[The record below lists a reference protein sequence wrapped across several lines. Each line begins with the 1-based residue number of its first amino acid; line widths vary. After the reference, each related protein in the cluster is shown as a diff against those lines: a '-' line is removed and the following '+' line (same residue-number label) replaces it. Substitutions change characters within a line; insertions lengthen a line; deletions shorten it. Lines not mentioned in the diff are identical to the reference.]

1 MVEIRSAVLLVERA
15 RSGDG
20 VLEAVEQVGRG
31 VAVDVGEISHALDGV
46 VDPGHLR
53 IQVGQDLVAVC
64 NRLAEAV
71 TQPVEGLRRGGQRLV
86 QLDRVDLL

>member
-1 MVEIRSAVLLVERA
+1 MLLVERA

-53 IQVGQDLVAVC
+53 IQVGQDRVAVC
-64 NRLAEAV
+64 NRLAEAI
-71 TQPVEGLRRGGQRLV
+71 TQPVKGLRGRGTVTIAEQTFPGDGPDTFQ
-86 QLDRVDLL
+86 Q